1 MNYTKEIVF
10 TVKGQTRVMTNEMR
24 KLMKEGITRKLI
36 PANEFKGPRLK
47 LDKASRSEIS
57 SLKKDIQRLK
67 HYISKLEYEKTR
79 PGVSESDIRDMN
91 RDIELYTFD
100 IFEAQTKIRDIKIKC
115 YKNQTSIIDLDA

>member
-57 SLKKDIQRLK
+57 K
-67 HYISKLEYEKTR
+67 
-79 PGVSESDIRDMN
+79 
-91 RDIELYTFD
+91 
-100 IFEAQTKIRDIKIKC
+100 
-115 YKNQTSIIDLDA
+115 